1 MRGLVLARLLPL
13 LGLVSLVCNL
23 FDGMQ
28 ERNAGTGG
36 GAAARGED
44 LFVVAGFGNF
54 PARN

>member
-1 MRGLVLARLLPL
+1 VRGLVLARLLPL